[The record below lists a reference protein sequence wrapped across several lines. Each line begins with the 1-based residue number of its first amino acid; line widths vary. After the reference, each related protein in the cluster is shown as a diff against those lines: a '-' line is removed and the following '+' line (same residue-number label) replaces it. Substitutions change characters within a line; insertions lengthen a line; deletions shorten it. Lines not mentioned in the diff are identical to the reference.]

1 MMQLVETV
9 SRIASRNRLF
19 LMGFVFFFLLG
30 AFVFFTD
37 KPRAS
42 SLQPIAFNHAK
53 HIEAGLE
60 CTTCHV
66 GAEDQQHATLPT
78 LETCSLCHPEALTE
92 SPEEAKLLA
101 FAGEGK
107 ELDWVQHTRL
117 PQHVYFSHRRHVRS
131 GQLECSTCHG
141 PMQEMIVPPLKP
153 LAGEKLTM
161 DGCIA
166 CHLENEART
175 DCNDCHI

>member
-1 MMQLVETV
+1 MMQLADTAL
-9 SRIASRNRLF
+9 RIASRNRLF
-19 LMGFVFFFLLG
+19 LMGFGLFFLLG
-30 AFVFFTD
+30 TFVFFTD
-37 KPRAS
+37 MPRAS
-42 SLQPIAFNHAK
+42 SLQPIAFNHAT
-53 HIEAGLE
+53 HIESGLE

-78 LETCSLCHPEALTE
+78 LETCSLCRAALLTE

-101 FAGEGK
+101 FVEEGR
-107 ELDWVQHTRL
+107 ELDWVKHTRV
-117 PQHVYFSHRRHVRS
+117 PRHVYFSHRRHVSS
-131 GQLECSTCHG
+131 GQLECLTCHG